1 MLDGMKR
8 ILVAVDGSETSHRAA
23 AMGGQIAERFAAQL
37 TLVHVMPPPPV
48 FSEPAVIVNVAE
60 LERAQYDATKL
71 LLERARAALVR
82 PGLEPTTTILAGPAA
97 ETIAAHADSGGFD
110 LVVVGSR
117 GRNLLASAL
126 LGGVSH
132 RLIHLSKKP
141 VLVVH

>member
-1 MLDGMKR
+1 MKR

-23 AMGGQIAERFAAQL
+23 QMAGELAEKFAAQVE
-37 TLVHVMPPPPV
+37 LVHVMPPPPV
-48 FSEPAVIVNVAE
+48 FSEPAVILNVAE
-60 LERAQYDATKL
+60 LERAQYEAAQKA
-71 LLERARAALVR
+71 LERASQLSKR
-82 PGLEPTTTILAGPAA
+82 PGVEVETRILAGPAA
-97 ETIAAHADSGGFD
+97 EVIAEEADKGSFD

-117 GRNLLASAL
+117 GRAMLTSAL

>member
-1 MLDGMKR
+1 MKR
-8 ILVAVDGSETSHRAA
+8 ILVAVDSSDTARRAA
-23 AMGGQIAERFAAQL
+23 GLAVEIAEKFAAWVEL
-37 TLVHVMPPPPV
+37 IHVMPPPPV